1 MRQAPCLALLALAF
15 APACRSAPAP
25 QPEQGL
31 ELEPLTLPARSWTRE
46 FQREAVL
53 IADEIEI
60 EGPPDLVDHVALQSD
75 PETNLYTSQ
84 TITQGLFQEL
94 LSRPEMGT
102 PVRGQLDGWSLAAVR
117 RITVLQRPGEVPVR
131 VRARGNVY
139 WAAADGSGE
148 KRENQLEFVGQHEPA
163 LGGK

>member
-1 MRQAPCLALLALAF
+1 MRPSLSSVVLAAALCCSCRAEPAAPE
-15 APACRSAPAP
+15 S
-25 QPEQGL
+25 L
-31 ELEPLTLPARSWTRE
+31 ELEPLTLPARIWTGE
-46 FQREAVL
+46 FRREAVL
-53 IADEIEI
+53 IAEEIEI

-94 LSRPEMGT
+94 LARTEMGT
-102 PVRGQLDGWSLAAVR
+102 PVRGQLDGWSLAATR

-148 KRENQLEFVGQHEPA
+148 RRENELVFLGQHEPA
-163 LGGK
+163 RGGQ

>member
-1 MRQAPCLALLALAF
+1 MRHAACLALLALAF
-15 APACRSAPAP
+15 APACRSEPAA
-25 QPEQGL
+25 PEQGL
-31 ELEPLTLPARSWTRE
+31 ELEPLHLPGRSWTRA

-53 IADEIEI
+53 LADEIEI

-94 LSRPEMGT
+94 LARPEMGT
-102 PVRGQLDGWSLAAVR
+102 PVRGQLDGWTLAALR

-131 VRARGNVY
+131 LRARGNVY
-139 WAAADGSGE
+139 WAAADGSE
-148 KRENQLEFVGQHEPA
+148 ERRENELVFEGQHEPT
-163 LGGK
+163 LGGE